1 MSHQKGVASVTLST
15 GARIWAVWKKRVEK
29 KERLDQSYVW
39 ALIEYVFCA
48 ENFVH
53 HSGKCA
59 RQADFECQCHFPH
72 VVPDVGLWYGVRLD
86 EIMHFLRETHDGMVY
101 ALWEWNNHSIS
112 SHRQG
117 FSPIA
122 PIKLSARSLGN

>member
-1 MSHQKGVASVTLST
+1 
-15 GARIWAVWKKRVEK
+15 VEKTRRK

-59 RQADFECQCHFPH
+59 RQADFECQYHYPH
-72 VVPDVGLWYGVRLD
+72 VVPYVGLWDGVRLD
-86 EIMHFLRETHDGMVY
+86 EIMHFLRDRDEEMV
-101 ALWEWNNHSIS
+101 
-112 SHRQG
+112 
-117 FSPIA
+117 
-122 PIKLSARSLGN
+122 